1 MLNQDSLSRARTLS
15 LCLSVSV
22 FVSVSLSVSVSP
34 PLPLSLCRSVTLCL
48 SPSLPRVVQ
57 QDSTPSVDHEIAHQ
71 HIAPYGCTLS
81 LCLSVSLSLCLS
93 VPLSLEWCN
102 RSPAHCPI
110 WLHSVSLSLCLS
122 VSLSLCPSLPRVVQ
136 SLTSTLP
143 HMAGT
148 PSTRA
153 CRSTIHRSVP
163 LGVYANTSP
172 AIEAEQ
178 SLVTE
183 SSF

>member
-110 WLHSVSLSLCLS
+110 WLAR
-122 VSLSLCPSLPRVVQ
+122 P
-136 SLTSTLP
+136 
-143 HMAGT
+143 
-148 PSTRA
+148 
-153 CRSTIHRSVP
+153 P
-163 LGVYANTSP
+163 LGP
-172 AIEAEQ
+172 ADPQ
-178 SLVTE
+178 SIGASRSECTQTPALQSRQ
-183 SSF
+183 SSHS